1 MMGKERTGQGTGH
14 RGARAARLRAL
25 RALPA
30 ALLVGV
36 GLARLGDGAA
46 FRRLSV
52 LVPQEALLPPR
63 LVSDAPSLLLS
74 DQLGGGPA
82 APEPVLVDTELPEPA
97 VTRDVTVGGII
108 RLATGELRRTYA
120 GEAPDQCPTCVR

>member
-1 MMGKERTGQGTGH
+1 MMGRERTGQGTGH

-25 RALPA
+25 PT

-36 GLARLGDGAA
+36 GLALLVYGAA

-52 LVPQEALLPPR
+52 LVPQEALLPPQ
-63 LVSDAPSLLLS
+63 LVPDAPSLLLS
-74 DQLGGGPA
+74 GGPA
-82 APEPVLVDTELPEPA
+82 APEPVLVETQLPEPA
-97 VTRDVTVGGII
+97 FTRDVTVGGII

-120 GEAPDQCPTCVR
+120 GEAPSQCPTCVR

>member
-25 RALPA
+25 PT

-36 GLARLGDGAA
+36 GLALLVCGAA

-52 LVPQEALLPPR
+52 LVPQEALLPPQ
-63 LVSDAPSLLLS
+63 LVPDAPSLLLS
-74 DQLGGGPA
+74 DPLGGGPA
-82 APEPVLVDTELPEPA
+82 GPEPVLAETQLPEPA
-97 VTRDVTVGGII
+97 FTRDVTVGGII

-120 GEAPDQCPTCVR
+120 GEAPSQCPTCVR